1 MSKSEI
7 YLAEAV
13 FRIINER
20 KKQISEALL
29 YDSVKNM
36 EQYRQLMGE
45 RKALEYVDDELN
57 YLFFVDFF
65 SILILVDVFIL
76 LISFQYTERY
86 SQLIRNTGFIIS
98 TILLRLSFSATGLSS
113 IILLISGI
121 LFGLIILSIYN
132 QMEKQP
138 KQL

>member
-20 KKQISEALL
+20 KKQISEGLL

-45 RKALEYVDDELN
+45 RKALEYVDDELK
-57 YLFFVDFF
+57 
-65 SILILVDVFIL
+65 SL
-76 LISFQYTERY
+76 LDRQ
-86 SQLIRNTGFIIS
+86 
-98 TILLRLSFSATGLSS
+98 
-113 IILLISGI
+113 
-121 LFGLIILSIYN
+121 
-132 QMEKQP
+132 EKDDE
-138 KQL
+138 

>member
-1 MSKSEI
+1 MSKSVI

-45 RKALEYVDDELN
+45 RKALEYVDEELKSLLDRQEKDDE
-57 YLFFVDFF
+57 
-65 SILILVDVFIL
+65 
-76 LISFQYTERY
+76 
-86 SQLIRNTGFIIS
+86 
-98 TILLRLSFSATGLSS
+98 
-113 IILLISGI
+113 
-121 LFGLIILSIYN
+121 
-132 QMEKQP
+132 
-138 KQL
+138 

>member
-45 RKALEYVDDELN
+45 RKALEYVDDE
-57 YLFFVDFF
+57 FK
-65 SILILVDVFIL
+65 SL
-76 LISFQYTERY
+76 LDRQ
-86 SQLIRNTGFIIS
+86 
-98 TILLRLSFSATGLSS
+98 
-113 IILLISGI
+113 
-121 LFGLIILSIYN
+121 
-132 QMEKQP
+132 EKDDE
-138 KQL
+138 

>member
-45 RKALEYVDDELN
+45 RKALEYVDEELKSLLDRQEKYDE
-57 YLFFVDFF
+57 
-65 SILILVDVFIL
+65 
-76 LISFQYTERY
+76 
-86 SQLIRNTGFIIS
+86 
-98 TILLRLSFSATGLSS
+98 
-113 IILLISGI
+113 
-121 LFGLIILSIYN
+121 
-132 QMEKQP
+132 
-138 KQL
+138 

>member
-13 FRIINER
+13 YRIINER

-45 RKALEYVDDELN
+45 RKALEYVDDELK
-57 YLFFVDFF
+57 
-65 SILILVDVFIL
+65 SL
-76 LISFQYTERY
+76 LDRQ
-86 SQLIRNTGFIIS
+86 
-98 TILLRLSFSATGLSS
+98 
-113 IILLISGI
+113 
-121 LFGLIILSIYN
+121 
-132 QMEKQP
+132 EKDDE
-138 KQL
+138 

>member
-45 RKALEYVDDELN
+45 RKALEYVDEELICLLDRQEKDDE
-57 YLFFVDFF
+57 
-65 SILILVDVFIL
+65 
-76 LISFQYTERY
+76 
-86 SQLIRNTGFIIS
+86 
-98 TILLRLSFSATGLSS
+98 
-113 IILLISGI
+113 
-121 LFGLIILSIYN
+121 
-132 QMEKQP
+132 
-138 KQL
+138 

>member
-45 RKALEYVDDELN
+45 RKALEYVDDELK
-57 YLFFVDFF
+57 
-65 SILILVDVFIL
+65 SL
-76 LISFQYTERY
+76 LDRQ
-86 SQLIRNTGFIIS
+86 
-98 TILLRLSFSATGLSS
+98 
-113 IILLISGI
+113 
-121 LFGLIILSIYN
+121 
-132 QMEKQP
+132 EKDDE
-138 KQL
+138 

>member
-36 EQYRQLMGE
+36 EEYRQLMGE
-45 RKALEYVDDELN
+45 RKALEYVDDELK
-57 YLFFVDFF
+57 
-65 SILILVDVFIL
+65 SL
-76 LISFQYTERY
+76 LDRQ
-86 SQLIRNTGFIIS
+86 
-98 TILLRLSFSATGLSS
+98 
-113 IILLISGI
+113 
-121 LFGLIILSIYN
+121 
-132 QMEKQP
+132 EKDDE
-138 KQL
+138 

>member
-36 EQYRQLMGE
+36 EQYRQLLGE
-45 RKALEYVDDELN
+45 RKALEYVDEELKSLLDRQEKDDE
-57 YLFFVDFF
+57 
-65 SILILVDVFIL
+65 
-76 LISFQYTERY
+76 
-86 SQLIRNTGFIIS
+86 
-98 TILLRLSFSATGLSS
+98 
-113 IILLISGI
+113 
-121 LFGLIILSIYN
+121 
-132 QMEKQP
+132 
-138 KQL
+138 

>member
-29 YDSVKNM
+29 YDSVKSM

-45 RKALEYVDDELN
+45 RKALEYVDEELKSLLDRQEKDDE
-57 YLFFVDFF
+57 
-65 SILILVDVFIL
+65 
-76 LISFQYTERY
+76 
-86 SQLIRNTGFIIS
+86 
-98 TILLRLSFSATGLSS
+98 
-113 IILLISGI
+113 
-121 LFGLIILSIYN
+121 
-132 QMEKQP
+132 
-138 KQL
+138 

>member
-29 YDSVKNM
+29 YDNIKNM

-45 RKALEYVDDELN
+45 RKALEYVDEELKSLLDRQEKDDE
-57 YLFFVDFF
+57 
-65 SILILVDVFIL
+65 
-76 LISFQYTERY
+76 
-86 SQLIRNTGFIIS
+86 
-98 TILLRLSFSATGLSS
+98 
-113 IILLISGI
+113 
-121 LFGLIILSIYN
+121 
-132 QMEKQP
+132 
-138 KQL
+138 

>member
-1 MSKSEI
+1 MAKSEI

-45 RKALEYVDDELN
+45 RKALEYVDDELK
-57 YLFFVDFF
+57 
-65 SILILVDVFIL
+65 SL
-76 LISFQYTERY
+76 LDRQ
-86 SQLIRNTGFIIS
+86 
-98 TILLRLSFSATGLSS
+98 
-113 IILLISGI
+113 
-121 LFGLIILSIYN
+121 
-132 QMEKQP
+132 EKDDE
-138 KQL
+138 

>member
-45 RKALEYVDDELN
+45 RKALEFVEDELK
-57 YLFFVDFF
+57 
-65 SILILVDVFIL
+65 SL
-76 LISFQYTERY
+76 LDRQ
-86 SQLIRNTGFIIS
+86 
-98 TILLRLSFSATGLSS
+98 
-113 IILLISGI
+113 
-121 LFGLIILSIYN
+121 
-132 QMEKQP
+132 EKDDD
-138 KQL
+138 

>member
-29 YDSVKNM
+29 YDNVKNM

-45 RKALEYVDDELN
+45 RKALEYVDEELKSLLDRQEKDDE
-57 YLFFVDFF
+57 
-65 SILILVDVFIL
+65 
-76 LISFQYTERY
+76 
-86 SQLIRNTGFIIS
+86 
-98 TILLRLSFSATGLSS
+98 
-113 IILLISGI
+113 
-121 LFGLIILSIYN
+121 
-132 QMEKQP
+132 
-138 KQL
+138 

>member
-45 RKALEYVDDELN
+45 RKALEYVNEELKSLLDRQEKDDE
-57 YLFFVDFF
+57 
-65 SILILVDVFIL
+65 
-76 LISFQYTERY
+76 
-86 SQLIRNTGFIIS
+86 
-98 TILLRLSFSATGLSS
+98 
-113 IILLISGI
+113 
-121 LFGLIILSIYN
+121 
-132 QMEKQP
+132 
-138 KQL
+138 

>member
-29 YDSVKNM
+29 YDNVKNM

-45 RKALEYVDDELN
+45 RKALEYVDDELK
-57 YLFFVDFF
+57 
-65 SILILVDVFIL
+65 SL
-76 LISFQYTERY
+76 LDRQ
-86 SQLIRNTGFIIS
+86 
-98 TILLRLSFSATGLSS
+98 
-113 IILLISGI
+113 
-121 LFGLIILSIYN
+121 
-132 QMEKQP
+132 EKDDE
-138 KQL
+138 

>member
-45 RKALEYVDDELN
+45 RKALEYVDDELK
-57 YLFFVDFF
+57 
-65 SILILVDVFIL
+65 SL
-76 LISFQYTERY
+76 LDRQ
-86 SQLIRNTGFIIS
+86 
-98 TILLRLSFSATGLSS
+98 
-113 IILLISGI
+113 
-121 LFGLIILSIYN
+121 
-132 QMEKQP
+132 
-138 KQL
+138 

>member
-29 YDSVKNM
+29 YDSAKNM

-45 RKALEYVDDELN
+45 RKDLEYVDEELKSLLDRQEKDDE
-57 YLFFVDFF
+57 
-65 SILILVDVFIL
+65 
-76 LISFQYTERY
+76 
-86 SQLIRNTGFIIS
+86 
-98 TILLRLSFSATGLSS
+98 
-113 IILLISGI
+113 
-121 LFGLIILSIYN
+121 
-132 QMEKQP
+132 
-138 KQL
+138 

>member
-1 MSKSEI
+1 MAKSEI

-45 RKALEYVDDELN
+45 RKALEYVDEELKSLLDRQEKDDE
-57 YLFFVDFF
+57 
-65 SILILVDVFIL
+65 
-76 LISFQYTERY
+76 
-86 SQLIRNTGFIIS
+86 
-98 TILLRLSFSATGLSS
+98 
-113 IILLISGI
+113 
-121 LFGLIILSIYN
+121 
-132 QMEKQP
+132 
-138 KQL
+138 

>member
-45 RKALEYVDDELN
+45 RKALE
-57 YLFFVDFF
+57 FV
-65 SILILVDVFIL
+65 
-76 LISFQYTERY
+76 
-86 SQLIRNTGFIIS
+86 
-98 TILLRLSFSATGLSS
+98 
-113 IILLISGI
+113 
-121 LFGLIILSIYN
+121 
-132 QMEKQP
+132 
-138 KQL
+138 

>member
-29 YDSVKNM
+29 YDNVSNM

-45 RKALEYVDDELN
+45 RKALEYVDDELK
-57 YLFFVDFF
+57 
-65 SILILVDVFIL
+65 SL
-76 LISFQYTERY
+76 LDRQ
-86 SQLIRNTGFIIS
+86 
-98 TILLRLSFSATGLSS
+98 
-113 IILLISGI
+113 
-121 LFGLIILSIYN
+121 
-132 QMEKQP
+132 EKDDE
-138 KQL
+138 

>member
-1 MSKSEI
+1 MLIMSKSEI

-45 RKALEYVDDELN
+45 RKALEYVDNELKSLLDRQEKDDE
-57 YLFFVDFF
+57 
-65 SILILVDVFIL
+65 
-76 LISFQYTERY
+76 
-86 SQLIRNTGFIIS
+86 
-98 TILLRLSFSATGLSS
+98 
-113 IILLISGI
+113 
-121 LFGLIILSIYN
+121 
-132 QMEKQP
+132 
-138 KQL
+138 

>member
-45 RKALEYVDDELN
+45 RKALEYVDNELKSLLDRQEKDDE
-57 YLFFVDFF
+57 
-65 SILILVDVFIL
+65 
-76 LISFQYTERY
+76 
-86 SQLIRNTGFIIS
+86 
-98 TILLRLSFSATGLSS
+98 
-113 IILLISGI
+113 
-121 LFGLIILSIYN
+121 
-132 QMEKQP
+132 
-138 KQL
+138 

>member
-45 RKALEYVDDELN
+45 RKALEYDDDELK
-57 YLFFVDFF
+57 
-65 SILILVDVFIL
+65 SL
-76 LISFQYTERY
+76 LDRQ
-86 SQLIRNTGFIIS
+86 
-98 TILLRLSFSATGLSS
+98 
-113 IILLISGI
+113 
-121 LFGLIILSIYN
+121 
-132 QMEKQP
+132 EKDDE
-138 KQL
+138 

>member
-29 YDSVKNM
+29 YDNVKNM

-45 RKALEYVDDELN
+45 RKALEFVEDELKSLLDRQEKDDE
-57 YLFFVDFF
+57 
-65 SILILVDVFIL
+65 
-76 LISFQYTERY
+76 
-86 SQLIRNTGFIIS
+86 
-98 TILLRLSFSATGLSS
+98 
-113 IILLISGI
+113 
-121 LFGLIILSIYN
+121 
-132 QMEKQP
+132 
-138 KQL
+138 

>member
-45 RKALEYVDDELN
+45 RKALEFVEDELKSLLDRQEKDDE
-57 YLFFVDFF
+57 
-65 SILILVDVFIL
+65 
-76 LISFQYTERY
+76 
-86 SQLIRNTGFIIS
+86 
-98 TILLRLSFSATGLSS
+98 
-113 IILLISGI
+113 
-121 LFGLIILSIYN
+121 
-132 QMEKQP
+132 
-138 KQL
+138 